1 MRPGEWR
8 RHLAAEQDRA
18 ARAGRIWPRQRV
30 TDIVMSAATEVDQN
44 LTQWHRGDQATC
56 PACLAER
63 EPLKT
68 LQTFQLSAHWWHG

>member
-1 MRPGEWR
+1 MTPGEFR

-30 TDIVMSAATEVDQN
+30 VDLALSGAEEMEARVFAYYENARALQ
-44 LTQWHRGDQATC
+44 RG
-56 PACLAER
+56 

-68 LQTFQLSAHWWHG
+68 LQTFPLSAHWWHG